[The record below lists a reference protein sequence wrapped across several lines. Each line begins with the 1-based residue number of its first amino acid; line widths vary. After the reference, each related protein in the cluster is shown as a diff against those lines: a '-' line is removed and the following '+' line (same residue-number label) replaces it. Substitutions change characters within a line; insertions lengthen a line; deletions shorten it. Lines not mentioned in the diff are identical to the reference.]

1 MPTVTSALGNP
12 IAVNDVIVRAVA
24 APYKGMGNN
33 ATVALAIE
41 FDISKLDL
49 VEKNGVLT
57 GDVEVSFIATDTKGK
72 VRPGKRYDTT
82 MTLKKA
88 AAETAFR
95 TGVRVISQIEL
106 PKGKYQLRIAAGGHS
121 RAGSLVY
128 DLEVPDFSQGLQM
141 SGVSL
146 TTATSAML
154 STFRAADPL
163 GKALPGPPV
172 AMRDFAREDT
182 IVLYAEAYDRT
193 RGAQLPLI
201 TADLRTATGDVIGKL
216 LQQKQSSALH
226 AEMGGIGLS
235 ATLPLAGVRTGIYVI
250 HVEAR
255 AENGSVAQ
263 RNVPIRVW

>member
-1 MPTVTSALGNP
+1 M
-12 IAVNDVIVRAVA
+12 R
-24 APYKGMGNN
+24 
-33 ATVALAIE
+33 
-41 FDISKLDL
+41 IS
-49 VEKNGVLT
+49 
-57 GDVEVSFIATDTKGK
+57 VSFIATDMKGK

-82 MTLKKA
+82 MTLKKE

-106 PKGKYQLRIAAGGHS
+106 PKGKYQLRIAAGGHA

-128 DLEVPDFSQGLQM
+128 DLDVPDFSEGLQI

-146 TTATSAML
+146 TTATATAL
-154 STFRAADPL
+154 STFRATDPL

-182 IVLYAEAYDRT
+182 IAIYAEAYDRT
-193 RGAQLPLI
+193 RGAKLPLI
-201 TADLRTATGDVIGKL
+201 TADLRTAGGDVIGKL
-216 LQQKQSSALH
+216 LQQKQSSTLH
-226 AEMGGIGLS
+226 ADAAGIGLS
-235 ATLPLAGVRTGIYVI
+235 ALLPLGGGQPGIYVI

-255 AENGSVAQ
+255 SENGSVVQ